1 MSKNIRNFCIL
12 AHVDH
17 GKSTLA
23 DRLLE
28 LTKTVSSTKFR
39 PQFLD
44 TNPISRERGITIKL
58 APVRMGYLLPLKW
71 QKIFNF
77 QFSIFNLIDTPGH
90 VDFSYEVSRSLA
102 ACEGAILLV
111 DAVKGIQAQTLSYFR
126 QAKKQGLTIIPVIN
140 KIDLASVRMEE
151 TVLSIMEVFD
161 FREEEILFISAKTGK
176 GVESLLQTIIEKIP
190 PPSGNSDFPLRAL
203 VFDSFYDLHK
213 GVIACVRVVDG
224 QIGPES
230 RLEFM
235 ASKADF
241 TPLEIGYFKPHLKP
255 SGLLENGAVGYLA
268 TGLKDIKLVR
278 AGDTI
283 RSSQLTA
290 HSSRSEIQREELKPK
305 EEAQPLVGYEQ
316 PRAMVFAGFY
326 PIEQEDYKELAEGLE
341 RLGLNDSSLV
351 FKPES
356 SMALGKGFR
365 VGFLGPLHLEVVLER
380 LEREFGLQLVT
391 TAPNVVYEV
400 EAGGKKFKIENAG
413 QLPEDYT
420 KISEPIVLGI
430 IFTPEEY
437 LGNVMELCR
446 RKRGK
451 MLDMEH
457 IGNLVKL
464 SYELPFAEVI
474 SNFFAQLKSLSSGFA
489 SFDYSFDGFASFDG
503 VRLDVIVAG
512 SRVDAFS
519 SIVPREKAYQRGRQ
533 LVDKLVKAIPRQMFE
548 AAIQAAVGSR
558 VIARATIRAY
568 RKDVTAGLYGGD
580 QTRKDKLLKK
590 QKKGKKKMKAIGR
603 IIVPQEAFL
612 AVLGDD

>member
-28 LTKTVSSTKFR
+28 LTKTISSTKHQ

-58 APVRMGYLLPLKW
+58 APVRMEYKCNDYNGYKNYKSYIL
-71 QKIFNF
+71 
-77 QFSIFNLIDTPGH
+77 NLIDTPGH

-126 QAKKQGLTIIPVIN
+126 QTKKQGLTIVPVIN
-140 KIDLASVRMEE
+140 KIDLSSARMEE
-151 TVLSIMEVFD
+151 TVLSMMEVFD
-161 FREEEILFISAKTGK
+161 FKEEEILFISAKTGK
-176 GVESLLQTIIEKIP
+176 GVENLLQVIIEKIP
-190 PPSGNSDFPLRAL
+190 PPSGNSDFSLRAL

-213 GVIACVRVVDG
+213 GVIACVRIVDG
-224 QIGPES
+224 QIEPES

-235 ASKADF
+235 ASKAGF
-241 TPLEIGYFKPHLKP
+241 TPLEMGYFKPLLKP
-255 SGLLENGAVGYLA
+255 SDLLENGAVGYLA

-278 AGDTI
+278 AGDTVRGSRFEVRGSRPEI
-283 RSSQLTA
+283 RSSRFEAQG
-290 HSSRSEIQREELKPK
+290 SRPEKQDSKFKI
-305 EEAQPLVGYEQ
+305 QPLVGYEQ

-326 PIEQEDYKELAEGLE
+326 PIEQEDYKELVEGLE

-351 FKPES
+351 FRPES

-380 LEREFGLQLVT
+380 LEREFDLQLVT
-391 TAPNVVYEV
+391 TAPNVVYEI
-400 EAGGKKFKIENAG
+400 ETGGKKFKIENAG
-413 QLPEDYT
+413 QLPEDYA

-430 IFTPEEY
+430 IFTPEQY
-437 LGNVMELCR
+437 LGNVMDLCR
-446 RKRGK
+446 KKRGR
-451 MLDMEH
+451 LVDMEH
-457 IGNLVKL
+457 IGSLVKL
-464 SYELPFAEVI
+464 SYKLPFAEVI

-512 SRVDAFS
+512 NRVDAFS

-533 LVDKLVKAIPRQMFE
+533 LVDKLIKVIPRQMFE

-568 RKDVTAGLYGGD
+568 RKDVTEKLYGGD

-590 QKKGKKKMKAIGR
+590 QKYQIQLKN
-603 IIVPQEAFL
+603 
-612 AVLGDD
+612 